1 MVTAKLAFENSY
13 NSRFS
18 LGLDTEYYYDL
29 REQAMDFAF
38 GLYLRYHLPSRSL
51 F

>member
-1 MVTAKLAFENSY
+1 MVTAKLDFENRYSA
-13 NSRFS
+13 RFS

-38 GLYLRYHLPSRSL
+38 GLYLRYFVR
-51 F
+51 